1 MPRALVY
8 MTKSIDFYF
17 DFISPY
23 SYLAN
28 KKLNLLNND
37 KKIKINYKPI
47 LLGGLH
53 NLGGI
58 TAPAFNERKMKN
70 MKNDCE
76 LIATKNNI
84 QFKWND
90 EFPIN
95 TLNLMRGYLL
105 MNDDLK
111 EKYFDFCFDAY
122 WKNNIDI
129 ADEKNITVILNNIG
143 FNKENF
149 FNGIKDLKIKE
160 TLKDL
165 TKMAFDKN
173 IFGAPT
179 FVVNNKIFWGQDRL
193 DYALDEY
200 KV

>member
-1 MPRALVY
+1 
-8 MTKSIDFYF
+8 MTKLIDFYF

-23 SYLAN
+23 SYLAFN
-28 KKLNLLNND
+28 KLKSLNKDNQIN
-37 KKIKINYKPI
+37 INYKPI

-84 QFKWND
+84 HFKWNTK
-90 EFPIN
+90 FPIN
-95 TLNLMRGYLL
+95 SLYLMRGYLL
-105 MNDDLK
+105 INDDLK
-111 EKYFDFCFDAY
+111 KKYFDFCFNAY
-122 WKNNIDI
+122 WKDDIDI
-129 ADEKNITVILNNIG
+129 TNEKNITIILENIG
-143 FNKENF
+143 FNKKDF
-149 FNGIKDLKIKE
+149 FDGIKDLKIKE
-160 TLKDL
+160 KLKDL
-165 TKMAFDKN
+165 TKNAFDKD

-200 KV
+200 NT

>member
-1 MPRALVY
+1 
-8 MTKSIDFYF
+8 MTKLIDFYF

-23 SYLAN
+23 SYLAFN
-28 KKLNLLNND
+28 KLKSLNKDNQIN
-37 KKIKINYKPI
+37 INYKPI

-84 QFKWND
+84 HFKWNTK
-90 EFPIN
+90 FPIN
-95 TLNLMRGYLL
+95 SLYLMRGYLL
-105 MNDDLK
+105 INDDLK
-111 EKYFDFCFDAY
+111 EKYFDFCFNAY
-122 WKNNIDI
+122 WKDNIDI
-129 ADEKNITVILNNIG
+129 TDEKNISIILENIG
-143 FNKENF
+143 FNKKDF
-149 FNGIKDLKIKE
+149 FDGIKDLKIKE
-160 TLKDL
+160 KLKDL
-165 TKMAFDKN
+165 TKNAFDKD

-200 KV
+200 NT